1 MGRPTK
7 YRREMCEAVA
17 RSVPGGATWPAIA
30 QECGVDRATVIAWDA
45 KHPEFHDAVKAAKA
59 AVDDSVELAML
70 EAARGRKKI
79 DTTAALFWLCN
90 RRPDRWR
97 HVQRGEHTGEG
108 GGAITIAELVRGAS
122 EG

>member
-1 MGRPTK
+1 MARPTK

-30 QECGVDRATVIAWDA
+30 QECGVSVATCKTWAD
-45 KHPEFHDAVKAAKA
+45 KHPDFLAAVKAAKA

-97 HVQRGEHTGEG
+97 HVQRVEHTGEG

>member
-7 YRREMCEAVA
+7 YNREMCAAVA

-30 QECGVDRATVIAWDA
+30 QECGVDRATVIVWDA
-45 KHPEFHDAVKAAKA
+45 KHPEFHDAVKAAKD
-59 AVDDSVELAML
+59 AVDETVELAML
-70 EAARGRKKI
+70 DAARGRRRI

-97 HVQRGEHTGEG
+97 HVQRVEHSGPE
-108 GGAITIAELVRGAS
+108 GGAITITDLVRAAARK
-122 EG
+122 